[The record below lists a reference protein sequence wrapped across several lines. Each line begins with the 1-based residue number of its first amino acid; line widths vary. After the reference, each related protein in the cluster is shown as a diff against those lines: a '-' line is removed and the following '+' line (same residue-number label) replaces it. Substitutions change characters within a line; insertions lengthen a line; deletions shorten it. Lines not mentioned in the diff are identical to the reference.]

1 MQTIQQT
8 MNESETQNESTEV
21 WRSGVVLDKVKS
33 MRVLVVEDQRKMAR
47 FIQQG
52 LGEAGYSVDLAETGS
67 SAELLAAENEYDLVI
82 LDVMLPDQN
91 GLDTARH
98 LRNDGFEKPILM
110 LTALSGT
117 KDKVSGLDA
126 GADDYLTKPFEFDEL
141 LARVRAL
148 LRRQTTGGV
157 GSVLRFEDIE
167 MDLVK
172 RKAQRAGQE
181 LTLTQKEF
189 ALLEYFLRNPD
200 RPLTRTSIAEH
211 VWDARFDSD
220 SNVIDVYINMLRKK
234 VDQPY
239 PMKLIH
245 TVVGVGYVLKRQDH

>member
-1 MQTIQQT
+1 MR
-8 MNESETQNESTEV
+8 ESGLDTEV
-21 WRSGVVLDKVKS
+21 KSERIESWRGGVLPDKVTY
-33 MRVLVVEDQRKMAR
+33 MRVLVVEDQRKMAK

-98 LRNDGFEKPILM
+98 LRSDGFEKPILM

-117 KDKVSGLDA
+117 KDKVAGLDS
-126 GADDYLTKPFEFDEL
+126 GADDYLAKPFEFDEL

-172 RKAQRAGQE
+172 RKARRSNQE

-189 ALLEYFLRNPD
+189 ALLEYFLRNPE

-239 PMKLIH
+239 PLKLIH
-245 TVVGVGYVLKRQDH
+245 TVVGVGYVLKREAH